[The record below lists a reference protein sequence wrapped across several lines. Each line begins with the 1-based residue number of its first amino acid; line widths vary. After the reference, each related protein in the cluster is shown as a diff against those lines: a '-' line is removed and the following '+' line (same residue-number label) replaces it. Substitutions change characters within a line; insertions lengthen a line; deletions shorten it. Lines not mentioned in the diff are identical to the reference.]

1 MRNTRYTSKCAF
13 SKTQAK
19 KTNARSQNNHSYT
32 NGDKLLE

>member
-19 KTNARSQNNHSYT
+19 KTNARSQNHSYT

>member
-19 KTNARSQNNHSYT
+19 KLMPGHKTTIPIQMETNC
-32 NGDKLLE
+32 

>member
-19 KTNARSQNNHSYT
+19 KLMPGHKTIPIHMETNC
-32 NGDKLLE
+32 